1 MDNTTEEKNT
11 QNCTLDEACCCPG
24 AEQAPVTKEELQ
36 KAIDHVVD
44 LVGRYDGR
52 VVVATFIE
60 GDDTTRQIFRAS
72 DAVFASEGRSTK
84 IYAWIGACGYFLRA
98 NECFE
103 RNAKAMGEGVRL
115 FLEDQQKERM
125 KEQMNPIAAMLGITG
140 CECEECQD

>member
-1 MDNTTEEKNT
+1 MDTTEEKNT
-11 QNCTLDEACCCPG
+11 QTCTPDEACNNPA
-24 AEQAPVTKEELQ
+24 AEQALVTEEELQ

-52 VVVATFIE
+52 VVVAAFIE
-60 GDDTTRQIFRAS
+60 GDNTTRRIFRAS
-72 DAVFASEGRSTK
+72 DAVFASEGRNTK

-125 KEQMNPIAAMLGITG
+125 KEQMNPIAAMLGIAG

>member
-1 MDNTTEEKNT
+1 MDNTAEEKNM
-11 QNCTLDEACCCPG
+11 QNCTPDEACNNPA
-24 AEQAPVTKEELQ
+24 AEQAPVTKEELR
-36 KAIDHVVD
+36 KAIDHVID
-44 LVGRYDGR
+44 LVGRYDSR
-52 VVVATFIE
+52 VAVAAFIE
-60 GDDTTRQIFRAS
+60 EENKNRRIFRAS
-72 DAVFASEGRSTK
+72 DAVFASEGRNTK

-125 KEQMNPIAAMLGITG
+125 KEQMNPIAAMLGIAG

>member
-1 MDNTTEEKNT
+1 MDNTEEKNT
-11 QNCTLDEACCCPG
+11 QTCTPDEACYDKSA

-84 IYAWIGACGYFLRA
+84 IGACGYFLRA
-98 NECFE
+98 NECFDGH
-103 RNAKAMGEGVRL
+103 AKTMGDGVRL
-115 FLEDQQKERM
+115 FLEQQQKEKM
-125 KEQMNPIAAMLGITG
+125 KARMNPIAAMLGITG
-140 CECEECQD
+140 CECEECED